1 MCFLKNKLK
10 NPLFITNGDV
20 LTSLDFQ
27 EMVKSHY
34 LNNADFTVAV
44 QMNDIKIP
52 FSVVKTQ
59 GLEIKKIIEK
69 PVLSNYVNAGIC
81 VISPNILKLLK
92 TKKKLICRS
101 NSSLYKSKKES
112 FAFPLHENWEDVG
125 QSIEQVR
132 L

>member
-1 MCFLKNKLK
+1 MRKPLGDGWLFVLSLKNKLK

-69 PVLSNYVNAGIC
+69 PVLSNLCKCGNIC
-81 VISPNILKLLK
+81 N
-92 TKKKLICRS
+92 
-101 NSSLYKSKKES
+101 
-112 FAFPLHENWEDVG
+112 
-125 QSIEQVR
+125 QSQYP
-132 L
+132 

>member
-1 MCFLKNKLK
+1 
-10 NPLFITNGDV
+10 
-20 LTSLDFQ
+20 
-27 EMVKSHY
+27 MVKSHY

-52 FSVVKTQ
+52 FSVVKTE

-69 PVLSNYVNAGIC
+69 PVLSNYVNAGIY
-81 VISPNILKLLK
+81 VISPNILKLIK
-92 TKKKLICRS
+92 TKKKIDMPDLIQLCINR
-101 NSSLYKSKKES
+101 KKKV

-125 QSIEQVR
+125 QSTEQVK